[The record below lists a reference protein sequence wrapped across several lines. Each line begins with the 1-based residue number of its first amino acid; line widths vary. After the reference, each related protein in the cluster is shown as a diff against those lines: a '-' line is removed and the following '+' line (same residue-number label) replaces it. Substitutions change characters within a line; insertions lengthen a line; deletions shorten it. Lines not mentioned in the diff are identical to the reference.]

1 MFLIDSLTQLIQL
14 ILPSAVGMACHAP
27 LFFGSLFML
36 LSITC
41 PFLGSLI
48 QIQLQQPF

>member
-1 MFLIDSLTQLIQL
+1 MFLIDSLTQV
-14 ILPSAVGMACHAP
+14 ILPSAVEMACHAP

>member
-1 MFLIDSLTQLIQL
+1 MFLIDSLTNYYL

>member
-1 MFLIDSLTQLIQL
+1 MFLIDSLTQLI
-14 ILPSAVGMACHAP
+14 LPSEVGMACHAP